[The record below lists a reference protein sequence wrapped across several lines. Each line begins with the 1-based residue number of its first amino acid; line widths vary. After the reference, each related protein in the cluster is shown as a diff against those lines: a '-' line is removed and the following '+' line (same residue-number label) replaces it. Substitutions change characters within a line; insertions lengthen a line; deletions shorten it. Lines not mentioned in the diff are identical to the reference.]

1 MGFVEGVGQVE
12 KAEPSF
18 YCAFDLGVEILGEGG
33 FGEYGF

>member
-1 MGFVEGVGQVE
+1 VGFVEGVGQVE